1 MVAHKELQ
9 LLVVLVLEVIPEAD
23 RKQMDLSG
31 LVEAEEVDGMAE
43 QEVMEISQEEVVQII
58 V

>member
-1 MVAHKELQ
+1 
-9 LLVVLVLEVIPEAD
+9 
-23 RKQMDLSG
+23 MDLSG